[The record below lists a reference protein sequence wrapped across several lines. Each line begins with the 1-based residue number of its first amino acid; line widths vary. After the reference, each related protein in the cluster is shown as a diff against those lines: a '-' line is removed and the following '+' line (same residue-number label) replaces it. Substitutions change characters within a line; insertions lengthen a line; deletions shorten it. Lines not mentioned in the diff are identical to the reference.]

1 MARLTMKDYENFL
14 EEEARQDRLQEELEY
29 KRHEEAYEAEENW
42 RDYQREQE
50 EERRREEFNR
60 YPEYD
65 GYFDERDFLDDWEP
79 EGEYDPDCY
88 SNPYPDDDDPY
99 DDGRRYD
106 YDCDDDDWDD
116 YDPDD
121 DDSDDDDLNELYQHH
136 YFEYL
141 EIMNSEL
148 EGMSATTER
157 ISRKAVARNRHLS
170 KVKAKKSKAQKA
182 NYVAKREMRIC
193 CKLYRNLDK
202 AYWQLANKAYSNG
215 YLPYSMCQNMERRV
229 NATLDQ
235 MSDIVLKAHYF
246 ECLLGAPMYKQALS
260 APKAM

>member
-1 MARLTMKDYENFL
+1 MGRLTMKDYENFL

-29 KRHEEAYEAEENW
+29 KRYEESYESEENW
-42 RDYQREQE
+42 RDYQRKQE
-50 EERRREEFNR
+50 EERRWEAFNS

-65 GYFDERDFLDDWEP
+65 GYFDNDNFADDLRDD
-79 EGEYDPDCY
+79 
-88 SNPYPDDDDPY
+88 
-99 DDGRRYD
+99 
-106 YDCDDDDWDD
+106 DCDDDGFREFCSSAPEMEDH
-116 YDPDD
+116 
-121 DDSDDDDLNELYQHH
+121 DLYPLIDELSKSI
-136 YFEYL
+136 F
-141 EIMNSEL
+141 L
-148 EGMSATTER
+148 EGYDGAYATSER
-157 ISRKAVARNRHLS
+157 LAKKSVARNRHLS

-182 NYVAKREMRIC
+182 KYVAKREMRKC

-202 AYWQLANKAYSNG
+202 AYWQLANKAYSDG

-246 ECLLGAPMYKQALS
+246 ECILGAPMYKQALS